1 MFKKI
6 LIANRGEIALRV
18 LKACKEMGIES
29 VAVYSEPDKE
39 LKHVKMADEAICIGP
54 AQSSKSYLNIPTL
67 ISACEV
73 AGVDAIHPGVGFLAE
88 NDHFA
93 DQVVASGYTFIGPDP
108 ESIRVMG
115 NKISAKEMATSA
127 GLQCV
132 PGSGRVSATNR
143 ETIEI
148 ANEIGYPLLIKAAA
162 GGGGKGIKIVREEE
176 ELLSSM
182 RITQQEALNSF
193 GSDEIYLEKFIE
205 NPRHIEVQVIA
216 DNYGNAL
223 HFFER
228 DCSIQRKNQKIVE
241 EAPAWD
247 LDENKKK

>member
-1 MFKKI
+1 M
-6 LIANRGEIALRV
+6 
-18 LKACKEMGIES
+18 
-29 VAVYSEPDKE
+29 
-39 LKHVKMADEAICIGP
+39 
-54 AQSSKSYLNIPTL
+54 NIPAL

-73 AGVDAIHPGVGFLAE
+73 SGADAVHPGVGFLAE

-93 DQVVASGYTFIGPDP
+93 EQVVASGYTFIGPDP
-108 ESIRVMG
+108 ESIRIMG

-143 ETIEI
+143 ETLNI
-148 ANEIGYPLLIKAAA
+148 ANTIGYPLLIKAAA
-162 GGGGKGIKIVREEE
+162 GGGGKGIKIVREES

-216 DNYGNAL
+216 DNFGNAL

-228 DCSIQRKNQKIVE
+228 DCSIPVSYTHLTLPTMFE
-241 EAPAWD
+241 V
-247 LDENKKK
+247 

>member
-18 LKACKEMGIES
+18 IKACKEMGIES

-162 GGGGKGIKIVREEE
+162 GGGGKGIKIVRGRRT
-176 ELLSSM
+176 LSSM

-193 GSDEIYLEKFIE
+193 GSDEIYLR
-205 NPRHIEVQVIA
+205 N
-216 DNYGNAL
+216 L
-223 HFFER
+223 L
-228 DCSIQRKNQKIVE
+228 KILVT
-241 EAPAWD
+241 
-247 LDENKKK
+247 